1 MIFIG
6 FKPHCCSISDLNLPV
21 AVIQKVLWGC
31 GSRSSHLTL
40 SCGGAVLCG
49 RLWIAFYLGKFVT
62 TAQTRRITVWCF
74 CTLVL
79 VVMREKSDFLCRRLI
94 YGDWRVLSNLS
105 LLVLLKGASLPVMDL
120 TELPKCT
127 VCLERMDESVN
138 GILTTLCNHSFHS
151 QCLQRWED
159 TT

>member
-1 MIFIG
+1 M
-6 FKPHCCSISDLNLPV
+6 P
-21 AVIQKVLWGC
+21 A
-31 GSRSSHLTL
+31 LT
-40 SCGGAVLCG
+40 GEKFDFFLCG
-49 RLWIAFYLGKFVT
+49 
-62 TAQTRRITVWCF
+62 C
-74 CTLVL
+74 
-79 VVMREKSDFLCRRLI
+79 LI
-94 YGDWRVLSNLS
+94 YGDWKVLSNLS
-105 LLVLLKGASLPVMDL
+105 LLLLLKGASLPVMDL

>member
-1 MIFIG
+1 MPG
-6 FKPHCCSISDLNLPV
+6 V
-21 AVIQKVLWGC
+21 T
-31 GSRSSHLTL
+31 R
-40 SCGGAVLCG
+40 
-49 RLWIAFYLGKFVT
+49 GKF
-62 TAQTRRITVWCF
+62 
-74 CTLVL
+74 
-79 VVMREKSDFLCRRLI
+79 DFFLRGCLI
-94 YGDWRVLSNLS
+94 YDDWKVLSNLS

>member
-1 MIFIG
+1 MTG
-6 FKPHCCSISDLNLPV
+6 V
-21 AVIQKVLWGC
+21 T
-31 GSRSSHLTL
+31 R
-40 SCGGAVLCG
+40 
-49 RLWIAFYLGKFVT
+49 GKF
-62 TAQTRRITVWCF
+62 
-74 CTLVL
+74 
-79 VVMREKSDFLCRRLI
+79 DFFLGGCLI
-94 YGDWRVLSNLS
+94 YDDWKVLSNLS

>member
-1 MIFIG
+1 MVPLPPVPYPILPGAMAAVNKESPAFVQLSSFTDMRNPID
-6 FKPHCCSISDLNLPV
+6 PYLSDLYG
-21 AVIQKVLWGC
+21 I
-31 GSRSSHLTL
+31 
-40 SCGGAVLCG
+40 SCGNGINVKYENTLRGEKKAL
-49 RLWIAFYLGKFVT
+49 LWYKKVYV
-62 TAQTRRITVWCF
+62 ITNPFFKCPF
-74 CTLVL
+74 Q
-79 VVMREKSDFLCRRLI
+79 
-94 YGDWRVLSNLS
+94 
-105 LLVLLKGASLPVMDL
+105 GASLPVMDL

>member
-1 MIFIG
+1 MG
-6 FKPHCCSISDLNLPV
+6 E
-21 AVIQKVLWGC
+21 
-31 GSRSSHLTL
+31 
-40 SCGGAVLCG
+40 
-49 RLWIAFYLGKFVT
+49 KF
-62 TAQTRRITVWCF
+62 
-74 CTLVL
+74 
-79 VVMREKSDFLCRRLI
+79 DFECRCLI

>member
-1 MIFIG
+1 
-6 FKPHCCSISDLNLPV
+6 
-21 AVIQKVLWGC
+21 
-31 GSRSSHLTL
+31 
-40 SCGGAVLCG
+40 
-49 RLWIAFYLGKFVT
+49 
-62 TAQTRRITVWCF
+62 
-74 CTLVL
+74 
-79 VVMREKSDFLCRRLI
+79 MREKFDFFLCRCLT
-94 YGDWRVLSNLS
+94 YGDYKVLSNLS

>member
-1 MIFIG
+1 LQCF
-6 FKPHCCSISDLNLPV
+6 
-21 AVIQKVLWGC
+21 
-31 GSRSSHLTL
+31 
-40 SCGGAVLCG
+40 GALVPAKMGEKFDFFLCG
-49 RLWIAFYLGKFVT
+49 
-62 TAQTRRITVWCF
+62 C
-74 CTLVL
+74 
-79 VVMREKSDFLCRRLI
+79 LI
-94 YGDWRVLSNLS
+94 YGDWKVLSD
-105 LLVLLKGASLPVMDL
+105 LLVLSKGASLPVMDL

>member
-1 MIFIG
+1 MLE
-6 FKPHCCSISDLNLPV
+6 S
-21 AVIQKVLWGC
+21 AEQ
-31 GSRSSHLTL
+31 
-40 SCGGAVLCG
+40 
-49 RLWIAFYLGKFVT
+49 
-62 TAQTRRITVWCF
+62 
-74 CTLVL
+74 
-79 VVMREKSDFLCRRLI
+79 FLCAWCLQ
-94 YGDWRVLSNLS
+94 
-105 LLVLLKGASLPVMDL
+105 GASLPVMDL

>member
-1 MIFIG
+1 M
-6 FKPHCCSISDLNLPV
+6 
-21 AVIQKVLWGC
+21 
-31 GSRSSHLTL
+31 
-40 SCGGAVLCG
+40 
-49 RLWIAFYLGKFVT
+49 
-62 TAQTRRITVWCF
+62 WCF

-79 VVMREKSDFLCRRLI
+79 VVTREKSDFLCRRLI

>member
-1 MIFIG
+1 MGVKFDV
-6 FKPHCCSISDLNLPV
+6 F
-21 AVIQKVLWGC
+21 
-31 GSRSSHLTL
+31 
-40 SCGGAVLCG
+40 LCG
-49 RLWIAFYLGKFVT
+49 
-62 TAQTRRITVWCF
+62 CF
-74 CTLVL
+74 T
-79 VVMREKSDFLCRRLI
+79 
-94 YGDWRVLSNLS
+94 YGGWKVLSNLS
-105 LLVLLKGASLPVMDL
+105 PLLLLKGASLPVMDL